1 MRAGSRRARHNSLP
15 IPVTCPRAGESQVEL
30 AVHEARKRLVACR
43 APSQVSRDSWW
54 GCSQHRTRGSCSS
67 PP

>member
-43 APSQVSRDSWW
+43 APS
-54 GCSQHRTRGSCSS
+54 
-67 PP
+67 